1 MKVFIIYWG
10 CFQLSH
16 DVMTSTPRIT
26 GVSVHL
32 DTSKPTTTYRSSRL
46 ACCHRV
52 ADASA
57 LSLVLETPEVPR
69 PVLTMERKDGFH
81 DTRDGEWVT
90 FFSVR
95 GRRGVNRVLDAK
107 EHAVQSASGV
117 YIIFD
122 VGTTWRLMSASVR

>member
-1 MKVFIIYWG
+1 
-10 CFQLSH
+10 
-16 DVMTSTPRIT
+16 
-26 GVSVHL
+26 
-32 DTSKPTTTYRSSRL
+32 
-46 ACCHRV
+46 
-52 ADASA
+52 
-57 LSLVLETPEVPR
+57 
-69 PVLTMERKDGFH
+69 MERKDGFH